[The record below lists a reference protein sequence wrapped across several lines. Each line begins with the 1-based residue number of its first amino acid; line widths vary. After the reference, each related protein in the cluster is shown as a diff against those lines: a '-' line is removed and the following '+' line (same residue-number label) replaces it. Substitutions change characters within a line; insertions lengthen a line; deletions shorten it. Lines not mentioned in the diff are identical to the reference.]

1 MSHGLSRAA
10 SVVSGPRIM
19 RINQFA
25 KYIPKVDYLL
35 NPPQFSNVPRRSGA
49 AIAIL
54 VTYYFLLLPVLVSYA
69 RLIYTIITN
78 PGYVPRGEQWELLEP
93 QQKRHRH
100 GRQHSRKHVEEKQR
114 VSATWPGREYSPRN
128 SDQ

>member
-10 SVVSGPRIM
+10 SVVSGPRIV

-35 NPPQFSNVPRRSGA
+35 NPPEFSDVPRRSGA

-54 VTYYFLLLPVLVSYA
+54 TTYYFLLLPVLVSYA
-69 RLIYTIITN
+69 RLVFTILTN
-78 PGYVPRGEQWELLEP
+78 PGYVVRGEQWEQLKS
-93 QQKRHRH
+93 QRKRHRH
-100 GRQHSRKHVEEKQR
+100 GRKHNRKSVE
-114 VSATWPGREYSPRN
+114 
-128 SDQ
+128 